1 MRRTI
6 DFLGIT
12 VDVVDTEGLFN
23 RIVDFVEA
31 RTPRKVTYLNAHCTV
46 MAMNDPVYKGNL
58 NNHDLVYADG
68 QGVVW
73 ASKLI
78 GPGLP
83 CRSTGADFL
92 PRFCERFAE
101 KKIRLFFLGAE
112 PGVADSAAK
121 RLEEKIPALSVVGTH
136 HGYLDGIDDARL
148 VAEINEAKPDIL
160 IVGMGVPL
168 QENWV
173 EKNFSSLDI
182 PVVWSVG
189 ALFNFI
195 SGDLARGP
203 RFLVDHGF
211 EWLCRLFIE
220 PRRLWRRFIFGNMK
234 FIYYVVSHK
243 LSSKRS
249 RCL

>member
-1 MRRTI
+1 VRRTI
-6 DFLGIT
+6 DFLGIRL
-12 VDVVDTEGLFN
+12 DVLDTEGLFN

-46 MAMNDPVYKGNL
+46 MAMNDPAYKEAL
-58 NNHDLVYADG
+58 NRHDLVYADG

-73 ASKLI
+73 ASKLFDSA
-78 GPGLP
+78 LP

-92 PRFCERFAE
+92 PPFCAGFAE
-101 KKIRLFFLGAE
+101 RGHRLFFLGAE
-112 PGVADSAAK
+112 PGVAQNAAD
-121 RLEEKIPALSVVGTH
+121 RLKEKVPSLDVVGTH
-136 HGYLDGIDDARL
+136 HGYLEGIDNAAL
-148 VAEINEAKPDIL
+148 VAEINAAKPDIL

-173 EKNFSSLDI
+173 EKNFASLEI
-182 PVVWSVG
+182 PVIWSVG

-220 PRRLWRRFIFGNMK
+220 PRRLWRRFIFGNVK
-234 FIYYVVSHK
+234 FIYYVLAHK
-243 LSSKRS
+243 LSGKKS
-249 RCL
+249 RCY